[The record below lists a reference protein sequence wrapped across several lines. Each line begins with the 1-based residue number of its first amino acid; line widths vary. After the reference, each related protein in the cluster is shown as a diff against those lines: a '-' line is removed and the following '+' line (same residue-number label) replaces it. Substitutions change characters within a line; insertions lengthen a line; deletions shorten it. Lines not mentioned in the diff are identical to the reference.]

1 MTKPLFFEI
10 TIEANAG
17 STGKASEALCDELT
31 RQGWDCII
39 AYGRNNYQSKHK
51 TYPIGNRLGQFFH
64 LLKARLLDAEGLGSR
79 WATKQLVKQLKK
91 VQPTVIHLRNI
102 HGYYLHYPTLFD
114 YLRDAGIPVLWTLHD
129 AWSFTGHCSHF
140 ASVGCDKWKSGCGS
154 CPQTSEYPKSWWLDR
169 SARNFKL
176 KQRYFTQV
184 PTLQLVAVS
193 NWLAETV
200 RNSFFGVKVPIH
212 TIVNGVNTEIFR
224 RLDWHSVADDQ
235 QGKSESRINYS
246 QHAIP
251 TIADLRQK
259 YGITAKRVVMAS
271 ARPWSRKKGLY
282 DLIQLCSLLQT
293 SYDVNELQVVLVGVN
308 DSQRKL
314 QPSNAIGIART
325 ENLSELCALYNLA
338 DVYVNASYEE
348 SFGLTTAEALACG
361 TPVIGYNNTGTK
373 EILEGLQGD
382 GPNPGAILVPTGDVT
397 EIYNSVKTILE
408 NESISIDVNYSLK
421 DVVKSDS
428 ENIDFNNSLTVD
440 RSNSNSKIKT
450 SIAVNDYKL
459 RSNIKENYDKSQ
471 QLSDYSRLI
480 NSLH

>member
-1 MTKPLFFEI
+1 MKKPLFFEI

-31 RQGWDCII
+31 TQGWDCII

-79 WATKQLVKQLKK
+79 WATQRLVKQLKK
-91 VQPTVIHLRNI
+91 IKPTVIHLRNI

-193 NWLAETV
+193 NWLSETV
-200 RNSFFGVKVPIH
+200 RNSFFRGKVPIY

-224 RLDWHSVADDQ
+224 PIAS
-235 QGKSESRINYS
+235 GESI
-246 QHAIP
+246 
-251 TIADLRQK
+251 DLLRNK
-259 YGITAKRVVMAS
+259 FGITAKRVIMAS

-282 DLIQLCSLLQT
+282 DLIQLCGLLEDDYKST
-293 SYDVNELQVVLVGVN
+293 ELQVIFIGV
-308 DSQRKL
+308 SQREIGL
-314 QPSNAIGIART
+314 LPPNAIGIART
-325 ENLSELCALYNLA
+325 ENLTELCALYNLA

-361 TPVIGYNNTGTK
+361 TPVIGYNNSGTK
-373 EILEGLQGD
+373 EILEGLQDD
-382 GPNPGAILVPTGDVT
+382 GLNKGAMLVPTGDIFAITDAIKAYISEEFTPNLLVLSLHI
-397 EIYNSVKTILE
+397 ESKYNKV
-408 NESISIDVNYSLK
+408 
-421 DVVKSDS
+421 
-428 ENIDFNNSLTVD
+428 
-440 RSNSNSKIKT
+440 R
-450 SIAVNDYKL
+450 
-459 RSNIKENYDKSQ
+459 
-471 QLSDYSRLI
+471 QLSEYSTLI
-480 NSLH
+480 NSFR

>member
-1 MTKPLFFEI
+1 MKKPLFFEI

-31 RQGWDCII
+31 TQGWDCIV

-79 WATKQLVKQLKK
+79 WATQRLVKQLIK
-91 VQPTVIHLRNI
+91 VKPTVIHLRNI

-140 ASVGCDKWKSGCGS
+140 AAVGCDKWKSGCGV
-154 CPQTSEYPKSWWLDR
+154 CPQTREYPKSWWVDR

-200 RNSFFGVKVPIH
+200 RNSYFGGKVPIH
-212 TIVNGVNTEIFR
+212 TIVNGVNTEIFH
-224 RLDWHSVADDQ
+224 RLDWHSDADDQ
-235 QGKSESRINYS
+235 LGKSESRINYS

-251 TIADLRQK
+251 TIADLRRK

-282 DLIQLCSLLQT
+282 DIIQLCNLLRT
-293 SYDVNELQVVLVGVN
+293 SYDANELQVVFVGI
-308 DSQRKL
+308 DGSQRKL
-314 QPSNAIGIART
+314 LPSNAVGIPRS

-338 DVYVNASYEE
+338 DVYINASYEE

-361 TPVIGYNNTGTK
+361 TPVIGNNNTGTK

-382 GPNPGAILVPTGDVT
+382 DPNSGAILVPTGDVT
-397 EIYNSVKTILE
+397 EIYNSVKDILE
-408 NESISIDVNYSLK
+408 TKSINIDGNYLLK
-421 DVVKSDS
+421 AVVKSDS
-428 ENIDFNNSLTVD
+428 QNIEFNNSLTVD
-440 RSNSNSKIKT
+440 RSNSNTNIKP
-450 SIAVNDYKL
+450 SIDVNDHKL
-459 RSNIKENYDKSQ
+459 RSHIKENYDKSR
-471 QLSDYSRLI
+471 QLVEFSTLI
-480 NSLH
+480 NLFR